1 MLSTGWTVPTY
12 ASSPPQAVKCPVPV
26 LPGHPTASAELV
38 RAWPCSLRN
47 VVHMW
52 YLAFFFTS
60 RMPFLT
66 QNPPLSSRL
75 GTGTHFR
82 WIAVHEAEKCA
93 HVNVRKQLSGSG
105 IKPTHPYRFRKT
117 TGHYHLLS
125 LVHLRNRCLTSGS
138 EFAGTT
144 TEVP

>member
-12 ASSPPQAVKCPVPV
+12 ASSPPQAVKCPVPA

-82 WIAVHEAEKCA
+82 WIAAHEAE
-93 HVNVRKQLSGSG
+93 
-105 IKPTHPYRFRKT
+105 
-117 TGHYHLLS
+117 
-125 LVHLRNRCLTSGS
+125 
-138 EFAGTT
+138 FA
-144 TEVP
+144 